1 MLPILIVPAVLL
13 VLLLLRTVRVAPEWR
28 RVVVLR
34 LGRFQAVR
42 GPGLYIL
49 LPVLDT
55 IAMTIDMRIQ
65 TTSITAEQALT
76 RDTVAVGVDAIVFW
90 QVEDPRAAAINIASY
105 AEAIERV
112 SQTSLREMIGASD
125 LSRLLSDRRS
135 ADEQLRVTIAGKTN
149 GWGVGVRSVEIR
161 DVAIPASLQDAMSRQ
176 AQAER
181 EKSARVTLASAEQ
194 EIARQVLEAA
204 AIYAGNPVALQL
216 RQMNLLYEMN
226 KDRGVTVLVP
236 TEMAAALGVV
246 ARGLAQYGQGSAL
259 DPPGAAPLDLHFEGA
274 CGTSPRFV
282 PPALSRSFQRLAFGG
297 VQRQSLWPCLA
308 VRRAS
313 RRTAPASTPT
323 TARRTPGCSG
333 SRRAC
338 CVSPPPGW

>member
-1 MLPILIVPAVLL
+1 MLLPFLIVPAILL

-34 LGRFQAVR
+34 LGRFHSVR

-135 ADEQLRVTIAGKTN
+135 ADEQLRVTISGKTT

-246 ARGLAQYGQGSAL
+246 ARGVA
-259 DPPGAAPLDLHFEGA
+259 
-274 CGTSPRFV
+274 
-282 PPALSRSFQRLAFGG
+282 
-297 VQRQSLWPCLA
+297 
-308 VRRAS
+308 
-313 RRTAPASTPT
+313 
-323 TARRTPGCSG
+323 
-333 SRRAC
+333 
-338 CVSPPPGW
+338 